1 MWMLQ
6 ADPLA
11 MTAPSRD
18 YDASHCRVTSL
29 LGSKYF
35 HTGSL
40 VINCF
45 TCFHDFSCVSFQC
58 HCTCL
63 SNRRL
68 SGSVTSDRLGRN
80 FARYVIIPSSRCR
93 AFLSEGVGIATLP
106 WLYLDPAWGHQGLV
120 HDQCRDSTWMFFS
133 RHLARSAIR
142 FLSWSLTAL

>member
-1 MWMLQ
+1 MLQ

-35 HTGSL
+35 NTGSL

-58 HCTCL
+58 HCTSL

-68 SGSVTSDRLGRN
+68 NGSVTSDRLGRN
-80 FARYVIIPSSRCR
+80 FARYVIIPSSLCR
-93 AFLSEGVGIATLP
+93 AFLSEGVGIATIALT
-106 WLYLDPAWGHQGLV
+106 LLGSGLSHQGSV
-120 HDQCRDSTWMFFS
+120 HDRCRALLAFSTVTSLDST
-133 RHLARSAIR
+133 
-142 FLSWSLTAL
+142 